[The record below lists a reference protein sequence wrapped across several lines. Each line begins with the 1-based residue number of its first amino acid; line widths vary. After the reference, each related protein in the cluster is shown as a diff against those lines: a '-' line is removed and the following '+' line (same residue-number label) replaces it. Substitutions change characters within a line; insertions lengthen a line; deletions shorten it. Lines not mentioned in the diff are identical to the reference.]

1 MVIKDNSV
9 KAINTALLD
18 FQKQLD
24 EMNKILQKLLAE
36 KKESK

>member
-18 FQKQLD
+18 IQKQLD

>member
-18 FQKQLD
+18 IQKQLD
-24 EMNKILQKLLAE
+24 EMNKILQKLLAK